1 MESLVTDVNWT
12 AVVVGAIAAYAL
24 GALWYSPKLFGTKW
38 AESARVDMNNK
49 SGMVPSMTVQA
60 IGVFLL
66 AWVIGITERTEDLA
80 LALLIALM
88 VAILIKANGMF
99 AQKGKYAVVVEST
112 FIIAMVIVMIIAQ
125 AII

>member
-1 MESLVTDVNWT
+1 MEALIIDVNWV
-12 AVVVGAIAAYAL
+12 AVIVGAIAAYAL

-49 SGMVPSMTVQA
+49 SGMVPSMAVQA
-60 IGVFLL
+60 FGVFLL

-88 VAILIKANGMF
+88 VAVLIKANGMF

-112 FIIAMVIVMIIAQ
+112 FVIAMVVVMIIAQ
-125 AII
+125 AIF